1 MVPATVASSKSGV
14 QNHMYDNVKR
24 NNETSDLS
32 LSEQS
37 SFTTSPQ
44 TERKDHQQQQQ
55 QQQQQHEQHRQHP
68 AVVGQS
74 NGSLDS
80 RSESP
85 SKSSSVVPVLPPKSL
100 KHVPNMVPKSPRL
113 LNRTKG
119 PPPPVKE
126 KPKYNP
132 FIVPKGSQMKETS
145 PTLSDL
151 AMRDALASPLPPK
164 SPLPGHRDWSTNF
177 ESRYGIFFVKI
188 KISQKNHK
196 LHIYK
201 SYYSYDKYGSLGR
214 KESMGRYRK
223 YQPSNSTSAVG
234 MSMGSPRL
242 VARNMSFQMA
252 KEIPSDP
259 IRESPSYANTH
270 HVHNMSRPS
279 PILGR
284 RAIGPPQPSPN
295 LHRRQTSELLK
306 QEVIYLQN
314 EYKYFFILFKNNL
327 NIFCLYVYSR
337 FHTPNNSPQYPIP
350 PATMLEA
357 VTTIV
362 QLWQQ

>member
-1 MVPATVASSKSGV
+1 MNIPFTGESGGSNSKTNHSTSHKMVPATAASSKSGV

-55 QQQQQHEQHRQHP
+55 QQQQHQQSKPKGGGLGFIEISP
-68 AVVGQS
+68 APVGQS

-85 SKSSSVVPVLPPKSL
+85 SKSSVVPVLPPKSL

-132 FIVPKGSQMKETS
+132 FIVPKGQMKETS

-177 ESRYGIFFVKI
+177 ESR
-188 KISQKNHK
+188 
-196 LHIYK
+196 
-201 SYYSYDKYGSLGR
+201 
-214 KESMGRYRK
+214 
-223 YQPSNSTSAVG
+223 
-234 MSMGSPRL
+234 
-242 VARNMSFQMA
+242 
-252 KEIPSDP
+252 
-259 IRESPSYANTH
+259 
-270 HVHNMSRPS
+270 
-279 PILGR
+279 
-284 RAIGPPQPSPN
+284 
-295 LHRRQTSELLK
+295 
-306 QEVIYLQN
+306 
-314 EYKYFFILFKNNL
+314 
-327 NIFCLYVYSR
+327 
-337 FHTPNNSPQYPIP
+337 
-350 PATMLEA
+350 
-357 VTTIV
+357 
-362 QLWQQ
+362 